1 MTPTA
6 RDKKRYAI
14 LAEAEASV
22 ETLFEG
28 EVIPRGLK
36 SAEASCIEGDVN
48 NRLMRDL
55 VSSLSAVDISHEEA
69 IVIGIAAL
77 LRASRLPQQAVLYA
91 ASAYSS
97 QENSGRKNHRIFP

>member
-1 MTPTA
+1 MTPAA